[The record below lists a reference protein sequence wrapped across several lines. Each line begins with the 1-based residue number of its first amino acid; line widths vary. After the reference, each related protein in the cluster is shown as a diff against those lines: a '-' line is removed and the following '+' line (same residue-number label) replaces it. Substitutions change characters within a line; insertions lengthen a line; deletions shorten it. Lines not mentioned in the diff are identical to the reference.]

1 MKRYAIPLAVVLFV
15 ALVVFVSTVYVV
27 DETQQVVI
35 TQFGEPIGEPIR
47 DAGLHFKLPFV
58 QRANYFEKRMLEWDG
73 SPNQIPTKDKKY
85 IWVDTT
91 ARWRIADPLR
101 FLQSVGNE
109 TGAHARLDDII
120 DSATRDAIT
129 GLLLVEAVRNTNQL
143 LQRAAEAPA
152 AEEELGTAEALEQ
165 IEVGREN
172 LTRSIL
178 AQAQELVPQY
188 GIELVD
194 VRIKRIDYVKEV
206 REKVY
211 ERMISERKRA
221 AEQYRSEGQGK
232 KAEIDGE
239 MAKELKR
246 ITSEAY
252 RTAQEIEGKADA
264 EAIKIYA
271 EAYSRDPE
279 FYSFLKTL
287 ETYKE
292 TIDEGSTVILSTDTT
307 YFEYLKSLPE
317 PAQNE

>member
-1 MKRYAIPLAVVLFV
+1 MKRYAIVLAALLFL
-15 ALVVFVSTVYVV
+15 ALVVLVSSLYVV

-35 TQFGEPIGEPIR
+35 TQFGESIGEPIR
-47 DAGLHFKLPFV
+47 DAGLYFKSPFI
-58 QRANYFEKRMLEWDG
+58 QRANYFERRILEWDG
-73 SPNQIPTKDKKY
+73 RPNQIPTRDKKY

-91 ARWRIADPLR
+91 ARWRIADPLK
-101 FLQSVGNE
+101 FLQSVSNE
-109 TGAHARLDDII
+109 TGAQARLDDII

-129 GLLLVEAVRNTNQL
+129 SHLLVEAVRNTNQL
-143 LQRAAEAPA
+143 LERATE
-152 AEEELGTAEALEQ
+152 ELEELGTAEALEQ
-165 IEVGREN
+165 IEVGREK
-172 LTRSIL
+172 LTREIL
-178 AQAQELVPQY
+178 EQARELAPPY
-188 GIELVD
+188 GIELID
-194 VRIKRIDYVKEV
+194 VRIKRIDYVTEV
-206 REKVY
+206 RQKVY
-211 ERMISERKRA
+211 ERMISERRRA

-264 EAIKIYA
+264 EAIRIYA

-292 TIDEGSTVILSTDTT
+292 TIDSDTTIILSTDSA
-307 YFEYLKSLPE
+307 YFEYLEDLSGPE
-317 PAQNE
+317 QAE